1 MNTIVNMFPSK
12 VKEDN
17 DALVRYFVE
26 CKLVVREQNFCC
38 LSLSVYS
45 FLKLCEGPKSEN

>member
-17 DALVRYFVE
+17 DVLVCYFVE
-26 CKLVVREQNFCC
+26 HKLAVREIVKPF
-38 LSLSVYS
+38 SG
-45 FLKLCEGPKSEN
+45 LKLQCCKPLR